1 MIRMIPKSSEAQNAM
16 RKCVSPTSERRKKFA
31 TSSIDSFLAVCV
43 AGNQNLTAAKDLS

>member
-16 RKCVSPTSERRKKFA
+16 RKCVMAYQRTAQKVRDV
-31 TSSIDSFLAVCV
+31 IDRQHLAVCV